1 MSLAL
6 QIEEA
11 NSLEENTLAS
21 AFHGD
26 IENFLHAEEKLEGAA
41 PGSFITYSI
50 QNQNYCSAVWKNGK
64 IVHNPFRLDASGVWM
79 NSGVIIYA
87 TQADLID
94 HLVDGQNPI
103 PFYSNN

>member
-6 QIEEA
+6 QIEEV

-26 IENFLHAEEKLEGAA
+26 IEHFLHAEEKLEGAT

-50 QNQNYCSAVWKNGK
+50 NHHNYCSAVWKNGK
-64 IVHNPFRLDASGVWM
+64 VVHNPFRLDASGTWQ
-79 NSGVIIYA
+79 NSALTLYA
-87 TQADLID
+87 TQADLLD
-94 HLVDGQNPI
+94 HLVDSQKPI